1 MKLAIGTA
9 QFGMSYGINNSA
21 GKVSQ
26 GAVKRILNYATSVRI
41 ATIDTAIGYGDSQ
54 KSLGRAGVEDFDVI
68 SKLPFIPEN
77 CTNVKKWISH
87 EVNYSLSLLGV
98 RSIYG
103 FMLHRP
109 DQLYGPMGN
118 KIVASLMELKNSGL
132 IRKIGVSV
140 YDPGEL
146 DRLLS
151 LLDFDIVQCPHNL
164 MDRRLVSSGWL
175 RKLKTNGVEVHTR
188 SSFLQGLLLMER
200 NAIPSKFEKWRD
212 YWDKWDAWV
221 RDHDVTRLR
230 GCLSYCLSCE
240 GVDKV
245 VVGVDKESQLKEI
258 VAITNSQFSIPL
270 PDLSCYDPNLINP
283 ANW

>member
-26 GAVKRILNYATSVRI
+26 GAIKQILNYAASVGI
-41 ATIDTAIGYGDSQ
+41 SSIDTAIAYGDSE
-54 KSLGRAGVEDFDVI
+54 KSLGRAGVENFDVI
-68 SKLPFIPEN
+68 SKLPPIPEN
-77 CTNVKKWISH
+77 CTNVAKWILH
-87 EVNYSLSLLGV
+87 EVKGSLSRLGV

-118 KIVASLMELKNSGL
+118 KILASLMDLKSAGL
-132 IRKIGVSV
+132 VRKIGVSV
-140 YDPGEL
+140 YDPSEL
-146 DRLLS
+146 DRFFS
-151 LLDFDIVQCPHNL
+151 LLDFDIVQCPYNL

-175 RKLKTNGVEVHTR
+175 DKLNMSGVEVHIR

-200 NAIPSKFEKWRD
+200 NVIPSKFEKWKN
-212 YWDKWDAWV
+212 YWDKWDEWV
-221 RDHDVTRLR
+221 RDNNVTRLR

-245 VVGVDKESQLKEI
+245 VVGVDKVSQLEEI
-258 VAITNSQFSIPL
+258 VASANSKVINSL
-270 PDLSCYDPNLINP
+270 PELSCSDPNLINP